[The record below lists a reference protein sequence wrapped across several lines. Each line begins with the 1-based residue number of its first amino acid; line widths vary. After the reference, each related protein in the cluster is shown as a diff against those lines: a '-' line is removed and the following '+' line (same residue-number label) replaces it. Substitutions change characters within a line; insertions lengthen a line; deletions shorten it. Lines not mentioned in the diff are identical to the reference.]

1 MSIIDYLCEFPTP
14 DVPLGRHGTA
24 EPDPVLEGLRGLPIV
39 HGAGCGAGD
48 PGLEGC
54 NKRRLTS
61 MERIKQIAAV
71 VTTYSVL

>member
-24 EPDPVLEGLRGLPIV
+24 EPDPVLEGLRGFPVV
-39 HGAGCGAGD
+39 HRAGGGAGG

-54 NKRRLTS
+54 NKRKTS
-61 MERIKQIAAV
+61 MEKIKQIAAV
-71 VTTYSVL
+71 VTT

>member
-14 DVPLGRHGTA
+14 DVLLGRHGTA
-24 EPDPVLEGLRGLPIV
+24 EPDPVLEGLRGLPVV
-39 HGAGCGAGD
+39 HGAGGGARR

-54 NKRRLTS
+54 NKRKTS

-71 VTTYSVL
+71 VTT